1 MTLKDEFT
9 QKHVTQITL
18 GKDARIG
25 MNKERD
31 SLDITPGTYNV
42 YEVRSK
48 DGTRALMFSQSGD
61 FYTNIDVMDIA
72 KTQSSD
78 GASYGIADGYDAYKQ
93 GYDDMWKHEDITAGY
108 VAPTNDGDSD
118 YVVYSNRDRTAFLL
132 DDENIYLKY
141 MIQYKGPVD
150 AQEAYKGLDAFD
162 INFNKRR
169 INLLYNGEQSYIT
182 VNDGERIVDALAE
195 AISTHSVM
203 KFLEEIEH
211 DELSR

>member
-1 MTLKDEFT
+1 MALKDEFT
-9 QKHVTQITL
+9 QKQVAQITL

-93 GYDDMWKHEDITAGY
+93 GYNDMWNHDDVKNSY

-118 YVVYSNRDRTAFLL
+118 YVVYSNKDRTTFLL

-141 MIQYKGPVD
+141 MIQYKDPVD

-169 INLLYNGEQSYIT
+169 INLLYNGEQSYVT
-182 VNDGERIVDALAE
+182 ANDGERIVDALAE

-203 KFLEEIEH
+203 KSLEEIEH

>member
-9 QKHVTQITL
+9 QKQVAQITL

-31 SLDITPGTYNV
+31 SLNVTPGTYNV
-42 YEVRSK
+42 YEMRSK
-48 DGTRALMFSQSGD
+48 DGARALMFAQSGD
-61 FYTNIDVMDIA
+61 FYTNMDVMDIA

-78 GASYGIADGYDAYKQ
+78 GASYGIADGYEAYKH
-93 GYDDMWKHEDITAGY
+93 GYDDMWKHEDVTTGY

-118 YVVYSNRDRTAFLL
+118 YVVYSNKDRTAFLL

-141 MIQYKGPVD
+141 LLEYKDAVD
-150 AQEAYKGLDAFD
+150 AQDAYKGLYGFD

-195 AISTHSVM
+195 TIATRYEARC
-203 KFLEEIEH
+203 LEEIEN
-211 DELSR
+211 DGMVL

>member
-1 MTLKDEFT
+1 MALKDEFT
-9 QKHVTQITL
+9 QKQVAQITL

-31 SLDITPGTYNV
+31 SLNVTPGTYNV
-42 YEVRSK
+42 YEMRSK
-48 DGTRALMFSQSGD
+48 DGARALMFAQSGD
-61 FYTNIDVMDIA
+61 FYTNMDIMDIA

-78 GASYGIADGYDAYKQ
+78 GASYGIADGYEAYKH
-93 GYDDMWKHEDITAGY
+93 GYDDMWKHEDVTTGY

-118 YVVYSNRDRTAFLL
+118 YVIYSNRDRTAFLL

-141 MIQYKGPVD
+141 MIQYKDPVD

-203 KFLEEIEH
+203 KSLEEIEH